1 MVPLAFLTVSEF
13 LSCQGDAMKQ
23 RNRIGLRSSRLLVG
37 LCLCIAIHAAAEPLP
52 LKRAVQL
59 ALTHATTTGI
69 ASADVQH
76 AFSAYRETRNNYV
89 PQLVLGSGLGKSWGF
104 PLSLEGSAPS
114 LFNANAQSALFNPA
128 LHQFVHA
135 AKTEWQ
141 AATIQNKDQRAQV
154 IQDTVLSY
162 AELNKWEQRIG
173 KLRDDQAA
181 AAKLEQAMLE
191 RVKEGVES
199 PLEQTKVRLAAA
211 RVRLRVAEAQG
222 SADVL
227 REHLANLTGLHA
239 ATIETVQDSIPA
251 IAPLAQD
258 DDPVVRAAKNN
269 PAIQAAEEH
278 ARAQYLRAQG
288 EHRALLPSVDF
299 AAQYA
304 RLARYN
310 NYDLFFRTFEANN
323 ATIGVAIRFPIFSST
338 QRAHAQAA
346 DAEAVKVKRQAEAA
360 KNQVSEETLKL
371 QRTVPQLEA
380 AQEVAQ
386 LEYEIAQSN
395 LESVQTRMDAGTAT
409 LKDLGDSRAQ
419 ASERYIA
426 LQDTTFELQRA
437 RVGLLRST
445 GDLEK
450 WINGS
455 N

>member
-1 MVPLAFLTVSEF
+1 
-13 LSCQGDAMKQ
+13 MKH

-37 LCLCIAIHAAAEPLP
+37 LCFSLAVHAVAEPLP
-52 LKRAVQL
+52 LKRAVEL

-69 ASADVQH
+69 ASADTQR
-76 AFSAYRETRNNYV
+76 AYSAYRESRNNYV
-89 PQLVLGSGLGKSWGF
+89 PQVVLGSGLGKSWGF

-128 LHQFVHA
+128 LHEFVHA

-141 AATIQNKDQRAQV
+141 AATIRNKDQRALV

-162 AELNKWEQRIG
+162 AELIKWEQRINN
-173 KLRDDQAA
+173 LREDQAA
-181 AAKLEQAMLE
+181 ALKLEQAMAE

-227 REHLANLTGLHA
+227 REHLAKLTGLNA
-239 ATIETVQDSIPA
+239 TTIETVQDSIPA
-251 IAPLAQD
+251 IAPVAQD
-258 DDPVVRAAKNN
+258 DDPVDRAVKNN

-310 NYDLFFRTFEANN
+310 NYDLFFQTFEANN
-323 ATIGVAIRFPIFSST
+323 ATVGVAIRFPIFSTT

-346 DAEAVKVKRQAEAA
+346 DAEALKAKRQAEAA
-360 KNQVSEETLKL
+360 KDKVSEETLKL
-371 QRTVPQLEA
+371 QHAVRQMEA

-386 LEYEIAQSN
+386 LEYEVAKAN
-395 LESVQTRMDAGTAT
+395 LDAVQTRLDAGTAT
-409 LKDLGDSRAQ
+409 IKDLGESRAQ
-419 ASERYIA
+419 SSERYIA

-450 WINGS
+450 WINGT

>member
-1 MVPLAFLTVSEF
+1 MAVPAT
-13 LSCQGDAMKQ
+13 
-23 RNRIGLRSSRLLVG
+23 
-37 LCLCIAIHAAAEPLP
+37 AEPLP
-52 LKRAVQL
+52 LKRAVEL
-59 ALTHATTTGI
+59 ALSHATATGI
-69 ASADVQH
+69 AAADAQH
-76 AFSAYRETRNNYV
+76 AFSAYRESRNNYV
-89 PQLVLGSGLGKSWGF
+89 PQLVVGSGLGKSWGF

-114 LFNANAQSALFNPA
+114 IVNVNAQSALFNPA
-128 LHQFVHA
+128 LQQFVRA
-135 AKTEWQ
+135 AKTEWV

-162 AELNKWEQRIG
+162 AELNKWEQRIS
-173 KLRDDQAA
+173 KLRDEQAA
-181 AAKLEQAMLE
+181 ATKLEQAMAE

-199 PLEQTKVRLAAA
+199 PLEQTKAQLAAA

-227 REHLANLTGLHA
+227 REHLAKLTGLNA
-239 ATIETVQDSIPA
+239 ATIEVMQDSIPA

-258 DDPVVRAAKNN
+258 DDPVDRAVKNN

-278 ARAQYLRAQG
+278 ARAQYLRARG

-304 RLARYN
+304 RLAQYN
-310 NYDLFFRTFEANN
+310 NYDLFFKTFEANN
-323 ATIGVAIRFPIFSST
+323 ATIGVVMRLPIFSST

-346 DAEAVKVKRQAEAA
+346 DAEAVKAKRQAEAA

-371 QRTVPQLEA
+371 QRGVRQLEA
-380 AQEVAQ
+380 AQQVAQ
-386 LEYEIAQSN
+386 LEYEIAKSN
-395 LESVQTRMDAGTAT
+395 LDTVQTRMDAGAAT
-409 LKDLGDSRAQ
+409 IKDLGESRSQ

-445 GDLEK
+445 GELEK
-450 WINGS
+450 WIIAS

>member
-1 MVPLAFLTVSEF
+1 MMPST
-13 LSCQGDAMKQ
+13 
-23 RNRIGLRSSRLLVG
+23 RNALRPGLLVFG
-37 LCLCIAIHAAAEPLP
+37 LCFLIAVHAAAEPLP
-52 LKRAVQL
+52 MKRAVQL
-59 ALTHATTTGI
+59 ALTHATATGI
-69 ASADVQH
+69 AAADAQH
-76 AFSAYRETRNNYV
+76 AFSAYRESRNNYV

-114 LFNANAQSALFNPA
+114 IINVNAQSALFNPA
-128 LHQFVHA
+128 LQQFVRA
-135 AKTEWQ
+135 AKTEWV
-141 AATIQNKDQRAQV
+141 AATSQDKNQRGQV

-173 KLRDDQAA
+173 KLHDDQAA
-181 AAKLEQAMLE
+181 ASKLEQAMAE

-199 PLEQTKVRLAAA
+199 PLEQTKARLAAA

-227 REHLANLTGLHA
+227 REHLAKLTGLNA
-239 ATIETVQDSIPA
+239 ASIETVQDSIPS

-258 DDPVVRAAKNN
+258 DDPVDRAVKNN

-278 ARAQYLRAQG
+278 ARAQYLRARG

-304 RLARYN
+304 RLAQYN
-310 NYDLFFRTFEANN
+310 NYDLFFKTFEANN
-323 ATIGVAIRFPIFSST
+323 ATIGVVMRFPIFSSV
-338 QRAHAQAA
+338 QRSHAQAA
-346 DAEAVKVKRQAEAA
+346 DAEAVKAKRQAEAA

-371 QRTVPQLEA
+371 QRAVRQMEA

-395 LESVQTRMDAGTAT
+395 LESVQTRMDAGNAT
-409 LKDLGDSRAQ
+409 LKDLADSRAQ
-419 ASERYIA
+419 ASERFIT

-437 RVGLLRST
+437 HIGLMRST

>member
-1 MVPLAFLTVSEF
+1 
-13 LSCQGDAMKQ
+13 MKH
-23 RNRIGLRSSRLLVG
+23 RIRIGLLSSRLVVG
-37 LCLCIAIHAAAEPLP
+37 LCFCIALHAAAEPLP
-52 LKRAVQL
+52 LKRAVEL

-69 ASADVQH
+69 ASADVQR
-76 AFSAYRETRNNYV
+76 AFSAYRESRNNYV

-114 LFNANAQSALFNPA
+114 IVNVNAQSALFNPA
-128 LHQFVHA
+128 LQQFVHA

-141 AATIQNKDQRAQV
+141 AATIQNKDQRALV

-162 AELNKWEQRIG
+162 AELNKWEQRIVR
-173 KLRDDQAA
+173 LRDEQAA
-181 AAKLEQAMLE
+181 ASKLEQALAE

-227 REHLANLTGLHA
+227 REHLAKLTGLNA
-239 ATIETVQDSIPA
+239 ASIETVQDSIPA

-258 DDPVVRAAKNN
+258 DDPVDRAVKNN

-310 NYDLFFRTFEANN
+310 NYDLFFQTFEANN
-323 ATIGVAIRFPIFSST
+323 ATLGVAIRFPIFSTT

-346 DAEAVKVKRQAEAA
+346 DAEAVKAKRQAEAA

-371 QRTVPQLEA
+371 QRAVRQMEA
-380 AQEVAQ
+380 AQEVVQ
-386 LEYEIAQSN
+386 LEYEVAESN
-395 LESVQTRMDAGTAT
+395 LESVQTRLDAGTAT

-426 LQDTTFELQRA
+426 LQDTIFELQRA
-437 RVGLLRST
+437 HIGLMRST

>member
-1 MVPLAFLTVSEF
+1 
-13 LSCQGDAMKQ
+13 MKH
-23 RNRIGLRSSRLLVG
+23 RNRIGLRSSGLLVG
-37 LCLCIAIHAAAEPLP
+37 LCLSLAVHTAAEPLP
-52 LKRAVQL
+52 LRRAVEL

-69 ASADVQH
+69 ASADSQH
-76 AFSAYRETRNNYV
+76 AWSAYRETRNNYV
-89 PQLVLGSGLGKSWGF
+89 PQLVVGSGLGKSWGF

-114 LFNANAQSALFNPA
+114 LFNVNAQSALFNPA

-162 AELNKWEQRIG
+162 AELNKWEQRVG
-173 KLRDDQAA
+173 RLHDEQAA
-181 AAKLEQAMLE
+181 ASKLEQAMTE

-211 RVRLRVAEAQG
+211 RLRLRVAEAQG

-227 REHLANLTGLHA
+227 REHLSKLTGLNA
-239 ATIETVQDSIPA
+239 ATIETVQDSIPT

-258 DDPVVRAAKNN
+258 DDPVDRAVKNN

-310 NYDLFFRTFEANN
+310 NYDLFFKTFEADN
-323 ATIGVAIRFPIFSST
+323 ATVGVVIRFPIFSST
-338 QRAHAQAA
+338 QRAHAQGA
-346 DAEAVKVKRQAEAA
+346 DAEAVKAKRQAEAA

-371 QRTVPQLEA
+371 QRAVRQIEA
-380 AQEVAQ
+380 AQEVAR

-409 LKDLGDSRAQ
+409 LKDLGEARAQ
-419 ASERYIA
+419 AGERYIA

-437 RVGLLRST
+437 HVGLMRST

-450 WINGS
+450 WVNGF